1 MAEHSSYIHPII
13 IKRMK
18 KEMKFTDSLVFKILA
33 ERWRGKDMEKYFID
47 KNKAFIKKLK
57 KELKIK

>member
-1 MAEHSSYIHPII
+1 M
-13 IKRMK
+13 KKK
-18 KEMKFTDSLVFKILA
+18 KEMKFEDSLVFKILA

-47 KNKAFIKKLK
+47 KNKAYIKKLK